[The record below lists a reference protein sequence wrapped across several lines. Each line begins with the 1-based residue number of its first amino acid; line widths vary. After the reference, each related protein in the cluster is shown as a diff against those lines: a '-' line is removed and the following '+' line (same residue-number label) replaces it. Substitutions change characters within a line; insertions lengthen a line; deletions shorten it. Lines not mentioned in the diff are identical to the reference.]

1 MAKKETEGYITLG
14 KNLYKISWL
23 KSVNQDK
30 AIQILTH
37 PKQDK
42 PRNQIVN
49 AWKQANGLSVRNYSK
64 K

>member
-1 MAKKETEGYITLG
+1 MNGYIKLG

-23 KSVNQDK
+23 KSVSQAK

-37 PKQDK
+37 PVKNK

-49 AWKQANGLSVRNYSK
+49 AWKQANGLSVRNYNK